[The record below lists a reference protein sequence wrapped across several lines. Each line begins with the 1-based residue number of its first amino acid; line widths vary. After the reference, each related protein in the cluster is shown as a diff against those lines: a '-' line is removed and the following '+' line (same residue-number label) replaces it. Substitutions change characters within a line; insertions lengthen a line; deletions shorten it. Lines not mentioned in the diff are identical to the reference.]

1 MSYSRNHIFKLSRYL
16 ITPVFFLTSFA
27 SALNAQSLN
36 DEFKLKL
43 RESLINLE
51 KPASQQQHS
60 STFSLQEQMQKDEVL
75 KVSPYT
81 KLPTKADGFNI
92 QPMPEI
98 KIHLYLQGTTSS
110 TPFNVRP
117 TGSMR
122 YVQNG
127 KGLTLESDA
136 GKAINPSGRSFFPPR
151 TRSPERTR
159 KVKQII
165 ENW

>member
-1 MSYSRNHIFKLSRYL
+1 MNKAINYKLKQVRHLVFTTLFLYSF
-16 ITPVFFLTSFA
+16 V

-43 RESLINLE
+43 RESLINPE
-51 KPASQQQHS
+51 KPASQQQQL
-60 STFSLQEQMQKDEVL
+60 STFTIQDQMQKEEVL

-81 KLPTKADGFNI
+81 KLPTKADGFNT
-92 QPMPEI
+92 QPMPEM
-98 KIHLYLQGTTSS
+98 KIHLYLQGTNSI
-110 TPFNVRP
+110 PFNVRP

>member
-1 MSYSRNHIFKLSRYL
+1 M
-16 ITPVFFLTSFA
+16 
-27 SALNAQSLN
+27 
-36 DEFKLKL
+36 
-43 RESLINLE
+43 
-51 KPASQQQHS
+51 
-60 STFSLQEQMQKDEVL
+60 
-75 KVSPYT
+75 
-81 KLPTKADGFNI
+81 
-92 QPMPEI
+92 
-98 KIHLYLQGTTSS
+98 KIHLYLQGTNSI
-110 TPFNVRP
+110 PFNVRP